1 MVHVYCTKWQYH
13 WYAMP
18 AGLVCMCTLPFGT
31 WYDGTY
37 SIVYSSTIGTIGT
50 NGTIGTVLEYH
61 GTRVP
66 LLQYHVVLEHY
77 CRKR

>member
-37 SIVYSSTIGTIGT
+37 SSTGTIGTIGT
-50 NGTIGTVLEYH
+50 VLWY
-61 GTRVP
+61 
-66 LLQYHVVLEHY
+66 
-77 CRKR
+77 